1 MSTKHIVG
9 FSGGIDSQACARW
22 VLNRFPK
29 DDVILLNSDAGGNE
43 SPATTQFIR
52 DYSEQVHPVVVV
64 EAKIKDIWR
73 TEGWAET
80 RGLDGGERLTFDRL
94 IEIERRP
101 PSSSAQFCT
110 RILKLW
116 PTKRWIEENITD
128 DYCRY
133 SGVRRDESRRRASTD
148 FQQWDDFFDC
158 NLYHPI
164 ADWTKQM
171 CFDYCKA
178 HGEPINPLY
187 SLGFSR
193 VGCAPC
199 INSGKDD
206 ILAWLD
212 RDPAMI
218 DKVRAWEQRLGIS
231 FFPPMVPGAHHN
243 KIDEVIEWAKTV
255 RGGKQYGLHVLYERP
270 SCESKYGLCE

>member
-1 MSTKHIVG
+1 MTTKHIVG

-29 DDVILLNSDAGGNE
+29 EDVILLNSDAGGNE

-64 EAKIKDIWR
+64 EAKVKDIWR

-80 RGLDGGERLTFDRL
+80 RGLDGEERLTFDRL
-94 IEIERRP
+94 IEIKRRP
-101 PSSSAQFCT
+101 PNRSQQFCT
-110 RILKLW
+110 SILKLW

-187 SLGFSR
+187 SLGFNR

-218 DKVRAWEQRLGIS
+218 DKLREWEQRLGIS
-231 FFPPMVPGAHHN
+231 FFPPMVPGKKHN
-243 KIDEVIEWAKTV
+243 KIDEVIDWAKTV
-255 RGGKQYGLHVLYERP
+255 RGGKQYGLHVIYNRP
-270 SCESKYGLCE
+270 ACESKYGLCE